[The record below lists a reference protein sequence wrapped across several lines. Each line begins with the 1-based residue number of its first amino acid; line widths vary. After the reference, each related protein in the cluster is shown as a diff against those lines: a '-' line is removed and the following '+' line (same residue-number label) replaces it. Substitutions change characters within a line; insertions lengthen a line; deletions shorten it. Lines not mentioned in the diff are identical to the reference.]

1 MIIAWDEKPV
11 CKWKVKRGILYIYS
25 LISNKR
31 ISYLLSFNYVY
42 IRKFPV
48 NFWTIGSSLFHW
60 GEMRFILNMILEL
73 ARKINYTPLYDMGKG
88 SHLSKLAEMSRI
100 NMGIQ
105 KGYSIIYNN
114 SLSY

>member
-1 MIIAWDEKPV
+1 
-11 CKWKVKRGILYIYS
+11 
-25 LISNKR
+25 
-31 ISYLLSFNYVY
+31 
-42 IRKFPV
+42 
-48 NFWTIGSSLFHW
+48 
-60 GEMRFILNMILEL
+60 MRFILNMILEL

>member
-1 MIIAWDEKPV
+1 
-11 CKWKVKRGILYIYS
+11 
-25 LISNKR
+25 
-31 ISYLLSFNYVY
+31 
-42 IRKFPV
+42 
-48 NFWTIGSSLFHW
+48 
-60 GEMRFILNMILEL
+60 MRFILNMILEL
-73 ARKINYTPLYDMGKG
+73 AMKINYTPLYDMGKG

>member
-1 MIIAWDEKPV
+1 M
-11 CKWKVKRGILYIYS
+11 YT
-25 LISNKR
+25 
-31 ISYLLSFNYVY
+31 F
-42 IRKFPV
+42 
-48 NFWTIGSSLFHW
+48 GSCQSIFGQSVAPYFT

-73 ARKINYTPLYDMGKG
+73 AMKINYTPLYDMGKG